1 MFGKLLSAFLSLS
14 LAVCSFSISATDGPA
29 IFDAGE
35 VARKLFI
42 QKLGEEP
49 VRNTDLSRYIKN
61 INNYDIGI
69 GDSGDCYVVV
79 FRLRDRRIIGGGGEV
94 WVKKDGLKVVKFSGY
109 E

>member
-1 MFGKLLSAFLSLS
+1 MFRKFLGAFIFLS
-14 LAVCSFSISATDGPA
+14 LAVCSFSISAADNSA

-49 VRNTDLSRYIKN
+49 ARNTDLSRYIRN
-61 INNYDIGI
+61 INNYDVGI
-69 GDSGDCYVVV
+69 GDSGECYVVV

-94 WVKKDGLKVVKFSGY
+94 WVRKSDREVVKFSGY